1 MNPSIPASRL
11 VSSIP
16 GVLAPGGN
24 ALSLNAVFVTT
35 DPSIPFGVA
44 QAFPDATAVEDWF
57 GPTSQEAL
65 HAAIYF
71 SGFANASAL
80 PSTLYFYQRNLTAAI
95 AGYARGGSMA
105 TTALSAI
112 QALSGTL
119 TVVIDGMTV
128 VTPNINLAAAN
139 SFTNAAALVQTGL
152 QTAGN
157 IFSGTGSVT
166 TAQTSLDI
174 TAVTSGT
181 VYVGMPVSGTGIPP
195 GTTIEAFGTGTGGI
209 GTYTLSAAATAT
221 GAGEPITGQTNATV
235 TYDDLRDAF
244 VITSA
249 TTGATSSVGFPT
261 AGTLSTGLKLTSTTG
276 AVLSAGA
283 GVQTPTEVCD
293 GIVGSTQNWATLHLV
308 QDPDNGAAGGT
319 IKLEFAQ
326 WISANSPAGQERFF
340 YPAWDSDQTPASN
353 GSDNACFAQ
362 ALKAAA
368 YNGTM
373 PIYDQTNGDAAAF
386 VAGMVASINFNA
398 PGGRIAFDAKTSNA
412 ALLPSVTSGTAAENL
427 EANGYN
433 YYGAFGTANQVFQ
446 EFQTGSM
453 PGEWVWADPYV
464 DQIWL
469 NCALQLALMVYK
481 QQANQVP
488 YNKQGNAGI
497 RNAMLPT
504 IQQAVSNGVIQA
516 GVVLSGSQQQAVNS
530 ATGNANA
537 ATILTNTGWILTIGV
552 ATPTTRGQRGSPPI
566 SLYYTDG
573 GSVRVISFN
582 SVDVE

>member
-24 ALSLNAVFVTT
+24 PLSLNAVFVTT

-44 QAFPDATAVEDWF
+44 QAFPSDTAVDDWF
-57 GPTSQEAL
+57 GPNSPEAK
-65 HAAIYF
+65 HAGIYF
-71 SGFANASAL
+71 SGYANASAL
-80 PSTLYFYQRNLTAAI
+80 PSTLYFYQYNAAPI

-105 TTALSAI
+105 STPLSTV
-112 QALSGTL
+112 QGLSGTL

-128 VTPNINLAAAN
+128 VTPNINLAAAS
-139 SFTNAAALVQTGL
+139 SFSNAAALVQAGL

-157 IFSGTGSVT
+157 IFSGQGSVVDAT
-166 TAQTSLDI
+166 DTLTI

-181 VYVGMPVSGTGIPP
+181 VYVGMPVTGADIAP
-195 GTTIEAFGTGTGGI
+195 GTTITAFGTGTGGA
-209 GTYTLSAAATAT
+209 GTYTMSAPATAT
-221 GAGEPITGQTNATV
+221 AGPEVITGQTAATV

-249 TTGATSSVGFPT
+249 TTGDTSTVGFPT

-283 GVQTPTEVCD
+283 AGQTPTEVGD

-308 QDPDNGAAGGT
+308 QDPDNGEAGGP
-319 IKLEFAQ
+319 IKLQFAQ
-326 WISANSPAGQERFF
+326 WISENSPAGQERFF
-340 YPAWDSDQTPASN
+340 YPAWDADQTPASN
-353 GSDNACFAQ
+353 GDDQACFAQ
-362 ALKAAA
+362 LLEAAG

-373 PIYDQTNGDAAAF
+373 PIYDQTAGDAAAF

-398 PGGRIAFDAKTSNA
+398 PGGRIAFDAKTSSA
-412 ALLPSVTSGTAAENL
+412 ALLPSVTSGTAAANL

-453 PGEWVWADPYV
+453 PGSWVWADPYV

-488 YNKQGNAGI
+488 YNTQGRAGI

-504 IQQAVSNGVIQA
+504 ILQGVSNGVIQA

-530 ATGNANA
+530 ATANPNA
-537 ATILTNTGWILTIGV
+537 ATILSNVGWILTIGV
-552 ATPTTRGQRGSPPI
+552 ATPTTRGARLSPPI